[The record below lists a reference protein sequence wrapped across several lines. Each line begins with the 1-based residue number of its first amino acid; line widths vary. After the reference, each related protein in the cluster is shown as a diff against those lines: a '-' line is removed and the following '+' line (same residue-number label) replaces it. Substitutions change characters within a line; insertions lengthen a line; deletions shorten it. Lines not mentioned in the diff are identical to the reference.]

1 MDASEPRPQSTLLE
15 PFPFA
20 CGTFVHENHLLC
32 LCMPYHGMVVTSVP
46 VVQIFFNQKN
56 FQMAQIDNLGK
67 ASFHLMLAS
76 PSTVPAVPM
85 LC

>member
-1 MDASEPRPQSTLLE
+1 MGIVL
-15 PFPFA
+15 
-20 CGTFVHENHLLC
+20 HC
-32 LCMPYHGMVVTSVP
+32 LCTATDHGMVVTSVP